1 MSVTCR
7 TRHATRGTQYARPR
21 AAGIAHGHMDV
32 LTSQVIDARRPRADH
47 GFTDRR
53 IASTPRSPP

>member
-7 TRHATRGTQYARPR
+7 TRHAVCGMRGPR

-32 LTSQVIDARRPRADH
+32 LTSQVIDARRPRVDH